1 MERKTPTAQSCQQTM
16 QQLANEKQH
25 SQFPVHIHIVAQ
37 HYIVTQLE
45 YKLFQTGGTELTKCF
60 QNFAV
65 LNMQCFSFFL
75 QKLILHLNLLFIHVL
90 KRKSVQC
97 DAQIL
102 KCVDIGSK
110 IKLMLRR
117 LFSRY
122 NEYTHTHMLMRML
135 VLSLMQVCY
144 YCRH

>member
-1 MERKTPTAQSCQQTM
+1 M

-90 KRKSVQC
+90 KRKLQKRRKSPKEVKMGVAGTLWQRW
-97 DAQIL
+97 
-102 KCVDIGSK
+102 IGS
-110 IKLMLRR
+110 
-117 LFSRY
+117 
-122 NEYTHTHMLMRML
+122 
-135 VLSLMQVCY
+135 SLLQL
-144 YCRH
+144 